1 MRLVQL
7 LGLRRIRADGTV
19 EFGAPG
25 GQPYDLTVAGDARD
39 YGALITPAGL
49 AEVKTYADGIG
60 PPKVLLVPTRL
71 TVGPDGKPIDLNG
84 DGLIDERD
92 RRVMPPTKL
101 LADAHRAGL
110 FVHPYTFRSEAKRL
124 AADDA
129 GDARAEYRRFYALG
143 VDGVFSDFPDDAKA
157 ARDD

>member
-1 MRLVQL
+1 M
-7 LGLRRIRADGTV
+7 
-19 EFGAPG
+19 
-25 GQPYDLTVAGDARD
+25 
-39 YGALITPAGL
+39 
-49 AEVKTYADGIG
+49 
-60 PPKVLLVPTRL
+60 
-71 TVGPDGKPIDLNG
+71 GPDGKPIDLNG